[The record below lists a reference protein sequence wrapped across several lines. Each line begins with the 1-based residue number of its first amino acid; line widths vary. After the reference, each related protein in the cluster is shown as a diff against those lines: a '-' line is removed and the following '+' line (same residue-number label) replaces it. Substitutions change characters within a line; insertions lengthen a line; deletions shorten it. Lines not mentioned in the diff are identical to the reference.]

1 MGTGTAAVAR
11 GPLARWSSLRID
23 PATATLRPFLA
34 AYLVVLGLSITML
47 PVVRVTGVTDEW
59 PRGLLTAATGLVVMW
74 LGLLPPRRSTT
85 LLHLVGL
92 PQVVVGIVMMLG
104 GLLVAGFMLALV
116 GSAVVLLPVL
126 DGRPV
131 NRTAARGDVLT
142 YLLLIV
148 LAFQGVAIASG
159 LDGASRLVERADLS
173 PLAVGTV
180 LAVLGLGGIA
190 AWWVGATAIGSLATI
205 GGGLALF
212 VLAAISAAGLGPAL
226 WILSGATYL
235 RIGAMLLT
243 PWRTRWSVDWR
254 SLEAV
259 LALALVTAGVLPI
272 LIVVAVEHLSGAI
285 QESTL
290 SERQV
295 RFAAAAFAL
304 LVVAI
309 AGIVGGRLLA
319 RPITHLRARVAA
331 LPLGPSEPAPEGV
344 EVSEIAEIGRA
355 LDEASAA
362 LVRERRHKDELIA
375 TLQERNRDLAEAT
388 AAKDEFLG
396 MVSHELKTPITAI
409 LGYSELLARPGLAG
423 TGDLI
428 EDIRDEANRL
438 GSIVDNLLALARL
451 DAGRPTDPEPV
462 VLQSLVADAV
472 RRTAER
478 APDRGLRA
486 EVPRS
491 MIVEVTID
499 QLRLVI
505 HNLLSNAI
513 KYGDPA
519 GEILIRAAEVEQR
532 AILTVTDGGPGVPD
546 DQREAVFEPFFRS
559 PTTASTVAGMGIGL
573 AVCRRIV
580 EANGGRC
587 WAEPTTD
594 GGTAFKVSLPL
605 AI

>member
-235 RIGAMLLT
+235 RIGKPRSLRAAGVIFFGSGYRMFAGL
-243 PWRTRWSVDWR
+243 PGYKRFMGPPAAVDWR
-254 SLEAV
+254 PETPA
-259 LALALVTAGVLPI
+259 ALALLAFCLVTMSA
-272 LIVVAVEHLSGAI
+272 LSWK
-285 QESTL
+285 
-290 SERQV
+290 
-295 RFAAAAFAL
+295 
-304 LVVAI
+304 
-309 AGIVGGRLLA
+309 
-319 RPITHLRARVAA
+319 
-331 LPLGPSEPAPEGV
+331 PE
-344 EVSEIAEIGRA
+344 
-355 LDEASAA
+355 
-362 LVRERRHKDELIA
+362 
-375 TLQERNRDLAEAT
+375 
-388 AAKDEFLG
+388 
-396 MVSHELKTPITAI
+396 
-409 LGYSELLARPGLAG
+409 
-423 TGDLI
+423 
-428 EDIRDEANRL
+428 
-438 GSIVDNLLALARL
+438 
-451 DAGRPTDPEPV
+451 
-462 VLQSLVADAV
+462 
-472 RRTAER
+472 
-478 APDRGLRA
+478 
-486 EVPRS
+486 
-491 MIVEVTID
+491 
-499 QLRLVI
+499 
-505 HNLLSNAI
+505 
-513 KYGDPA
+513 
-519 GEILIRAAEVEQR
+519 
-532 AILTVTDGGPGVPD
+532 
-546 DQREAVFEPFFRS
+546 
-559 PTTASTVAGMGIGL
+559 
-573 AVCRRIV
+573 
-580 EANGGRC
+580 
-587 WAEPTTD
+587 
-594 GGTAFKVSLPL
+594 
-605 AI
+605 